1 MAEYK
6 QYVNLLLNDEKYGI
20 DIMDIEE
27 ILRMIDITKVPKAPA
42 FVEGII
48 NIRGK
53 VIPIVDLRKKMGIP
67 ASDFTNSSRI
77 IVVNLRG
84 KKVGLIVDHVEEVL
98 RVDGDLVDKAPAA
111 STSVDNHYIQG
122 VARLQT
128 GMVIILNV
136 HHIFGSKEA
145 NALSMF

>member
-20 DIMDIEE
+20 DIMDIKE
-27 ILRMIDITKVPKAPA
+27 ILRMLDITKVPKAPS

-67 ASDFTNSSRI
+67 ANEFTNSSRI
-77 IVVNLRG
+77 IVVNLNG
-84 KKVGLIVDHVEEVL
+84 KQVGFIVDQVEEVL

-111 STSVDNHYIQG
+111 STSVDNRYIKG

-128 GMVIILNV
+128 GMVIILDV
-136 HHIFGSKEA
+136 HEIFGRNEA
-145 NALSMF
+145 SALSMF

>member
-1 MAEYK
+1 MSDYK

-27 ILRMIDITKVPKAPA
+27 ILRMIEITKVPKAPS

-67 ASDFTNSSRI
+67 ANAYTNSTRI

-84 KKVGLIVDHVEEVL
+84 KQVGLIVDHVEEVL
-98 RVDGDLVDKAPAA
+98 RVEDDLVDKAPAA
-111 STSVDNHYIQG
+111 STSVDNTYIKG
-122 VARLQT
+122 VARLPT
-128 GMVIILNV
+128 GMVIIFDI
-136 HHIFGSKEA
+136 HHIFGSREA
-145 NALSMF
+145 NALDMF

>member
-6 QYVNLLLNDEKYGI
+6 QYVNLLLNNEKYGI

-27 ILRMIDITKVPKAPA
+27 ILRMLDITKVPKAPS

-53 VIPIVDLRKKMGIP
+53 VIPIVDLRKKLGLP
-67 ASDFTNSSRI
+67 ASDYTNSTRI
-77 IVVNLRG
+77 IVVNLKG
-84 KKVGLIVDHVEEVL
+84 KQVGFIVDHVEEVL
-98 RVDGDLVDKAPAA
+98 RVDSSLVDKAPSS
-111 STSVDNHYIQG
+111 STGVDSSYIRG

-136 HHIFGSKEA
+136 HQIFGKGESS
-145 NALSMF
+145 ALSMF